1 MHHRSHRERCLSTTT
16 WPTWML
22 SSSDASRRPIA
33 LHAHRAPEAD
43 FTMRGRGR
51 CRLASLKPFACGER
65 VTSFG
70 KCFLRI
76 SGLNAAIRALSSPCA
91 REGSQP
97 NAPRSAPNSRDAR
110 AHASRSGGCA
120 PRPSRRTR
128 RLQIAY
134 SKCQRGLEAELWHRG
149 RWRCR
154 AHLNQPQQTVAS
166 IRKPMCWHVQ
176 VNGILIQP

>member
-134 SKCQRGLEAELWHRG
+134 SKCQRGLEAGLIIITAISSLREGGDVTRRFWCVRPYDRLQTIG
-149 RWRCR
+149 RPK
-154 AHLNQPQQTVAS
+154 LS
-166 IRKPMCWHVQ
+166 
-176 VNGILIQP
+176 